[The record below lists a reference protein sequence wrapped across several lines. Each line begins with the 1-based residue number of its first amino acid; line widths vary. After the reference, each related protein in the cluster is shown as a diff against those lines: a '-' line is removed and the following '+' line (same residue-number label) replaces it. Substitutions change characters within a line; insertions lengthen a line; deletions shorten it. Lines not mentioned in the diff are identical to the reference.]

1 LAPSG
6 TVLLPHARRLI
17 QTEDQALGDLRAY
30 LSGIIGRLRIA
41 YRAAGDILTAASLI
55 AEYRQRFPAVE
66 VDTVSGSSGPNLQLL
81 EGHAVDAAFCLMP
94 AVKPDGIASLTIRR
108 EEVGLAVRADHP
120 LAEMDPVP
128 VERLRGEPMGLPPAT
143 ANPNLIAALRRW
155 LVKHTGEELN
165 VVSED
170 PTDLAMQTVAKSA
183 SAAILIVLRYAP
195 MPPPD
200 GIVHR
205 SLSPAP
211 LIEFGLAYR
220 SDDPSPIVANMVQLT
235 RELAGPDSSADPKNG
250 EMV

>member
-1 LAPSG
+1 
-6 TVLLPHARRLI
+6 
-17 QTEDQALGDLRAY
+17 
-30 LSGIIGRLRIA
+30 
-41 YRAAGDILTAASLI
+41 
-55 AEYRQRFPAVE
+55 
-66 VDTVSGSSGPNLQLL
+66 
-81 EGHAVDAAFCLMP
+81 MP
-94 AVKPDGIASLTIRR
+94 AVKPDGIASLIIRR

-128 VERLRGEPMGLPPAT
+128 VERLRGEAMGLPPAT
-143 ANPNLIAALRRW
+143 ANPNVIGALRRW
-155 LVKHTGEELN
+155 LVRHTGEELN

-183 SAAILIVLRYAP
+183 SAAILIVVRYAP

-200 GIVHR
+200 GIVYR

-235 RELAGPDSSADPKNG
+235 RELAGFDSSADPKNG
-250 EMV
+250 ELV